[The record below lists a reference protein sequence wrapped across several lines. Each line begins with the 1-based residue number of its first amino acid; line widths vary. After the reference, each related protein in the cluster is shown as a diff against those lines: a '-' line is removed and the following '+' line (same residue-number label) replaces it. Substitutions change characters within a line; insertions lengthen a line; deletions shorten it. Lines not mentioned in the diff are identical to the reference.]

1 MMTCL
6 TVGASSLTRLP
17 GGLSY
22 NVMQLRNGT
31 YMIVLNAYVID
42 RDTKEKSVERHCVT
56 MLSEMSLPAYPNYV
70 GALIDNDKRIG
81 VRMLQEQDRTSRTFW
96 ARSQKKASSPS
107 GLVGRSRQAEEVWR
121 RCATRQ
127 TSFMVRA
134 SC

>member
-1 MMTCL
+1 MTCL

-56 MLSEMSLPAYPNYV
+56 MLSEMSLPAYPDYM
-70 GALIDNDKRIG
+70 GALIDNDNRIG
-81 VRMLQEQDRTSRTFW
+81 VRMLQEKDRTKEGAKDIFNSLFW
-96 ARSQKKASSPS
+96 T
-107 GLVGRSRQAEEVWR
+107 AEEVR
-121 RCATRQ
+121 I
-127 TSFMVRA
+127 TSVWMVA
-134 SC
+134 CPPEQ